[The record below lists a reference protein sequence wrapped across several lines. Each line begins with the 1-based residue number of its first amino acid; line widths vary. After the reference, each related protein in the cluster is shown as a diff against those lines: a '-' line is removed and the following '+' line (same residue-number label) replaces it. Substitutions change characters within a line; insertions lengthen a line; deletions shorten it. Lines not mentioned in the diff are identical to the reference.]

1 MFNNEVSKRFNRL
14 VALYIDPVFLI
25 YQYSSVQ
32 GFFTFSAEPTEDLGL
47 DQLEDADDESPLA
60 AVPGGDQELS
70 KSSDDKDG
78 NNSDEEMEESSEP
91 SSDSELS
98 EEEDDD
104 DDGVYLPAR
113 VNDNSN
119 ISLQAADLAA
129 FAEELGLDKF
139 PVP

>member
-1 MFNNEVSKRFNRL
+1 MQSFC
-14 VALYIDPVFLI
+14 
-25 YQYSSVQ
+25 
-32 GFFTFSAEPTEDLGL
+32 TFSAEPTEDLGL

-60 AVPGGDQELS
+60 PAAGGEQTLS
-70 KSSDDKDG
+70 SSTDAEDG
-78 NNSDEEMEESSEP
+78 NVSDEEMEESSEQN
-91 SSDSELS
+91 SDSELS
-98 EEEDDD
+98 EEEDDE